1 MHSETF
7 GLWQTRKKDL
17 RKILKNLKLL
27 GIIQIFWHFGF
38 IFWPN
43 TSAQEGN
50 KRKYFLSAFSWSFFP
65 VQRDNISVS
74 FKFNTIIGWFQA
86 PGTIK
91 FWKVSLWF
99 PLYTHCTHAI
109 QKCFYGSNMFVPM
122 IFLMNVL
129 TCLALEI
136 KSLKCVCLECTTRRY
151 WAYLSFEFLEKKVG
165 AIVIVDI
172 LAFRLI
178 SDSTDLLHLITFSI

>member
-1 MHSETF
+1 MTF
-7 GLWQTRKKDL
+7 CFHILALHFRTIGKEE
-17 RKILKNLKLL
+17 KILLKCFFFEFFFLDGGTIFLFLL
-27 GIIQIFWHFGF
+27 NCVHPW
-38 IFWPN
+38 
-43 TSAQEGN
+43 T
-50 KRKYFLSAFSWSFFP
+50 
-65 VQRDNISVS
+65 V
-74 FKFNTIIGWFQA
+74 NTIIGWFQGS
-86 PGTIK
+86 GTIK

-151 WAYLSFEFLEKKVG
+151 WAYSSFEFLEKKVG
-165 AIVIVDI
+165 AI
-172 LAFRLI
+172 
-178 SDSTDLLHLITFSI
+178 